1 MVPDNAPGNVLEQN
15 TWKVYSV
22 SGALLLSGWEVSG
35 PVRGIMDW
43 EVSGS
48 ISIMVHL
55 SKTPL
60 GCVGRSQEMSRAR

>member
-22 SGALLLSGWEVSG
+22 SGALLLSMWEVSG
-35 PVRGIMDW
+35 PARGIMDR
-43 EVSGS
+43 EASGLTT
-48 ISIMVHL
+48 MVHL